1 MGWGWRDA
9 TCGNSLFSAQ
19 SFCKPKTALKK
30 KENKVY
36 LLKRPKKKRERER
49 VLPALVTRPHF
60 SFVITH
66 WLASYYQSQGASTC
80 HPSGLF
86 KENLPELKTW
96 RKQLARTRKQPEPKD
111 PARPPLAHTEPA
123 RPKSALPIL
132 IRQPLTTSP
141 LSTRCMDRDALQRVS
156 AQKPH

>member
-1 MGWGWRDA
+1 M
-9 TCGNSLFSAQ
+9 S
-19 SFCKPKTALKK
+19 
-30 KENKVY
+30 
-36 LLKRPKKKRERER
+36 
-49 VLPALVTRPHF
+49 F

-66 WLASYYQSQGASTC
+66 WLPSYYQSQGASTC

-96 RKQLARTRKQPEPKD
+96 RKQLPRTWKRPEPKD
-111 PARPPLAHTEPA
+111 PARPPLAHTEPE

-141 LSTRCMDRDALQRVS
+141 LSMRCMDRDALQRVS
-156 AQKPH
+156 AQKPHWCLSWSHIEMTTFFEYTELNILSTLTYLLLNLKMLLLLSGN